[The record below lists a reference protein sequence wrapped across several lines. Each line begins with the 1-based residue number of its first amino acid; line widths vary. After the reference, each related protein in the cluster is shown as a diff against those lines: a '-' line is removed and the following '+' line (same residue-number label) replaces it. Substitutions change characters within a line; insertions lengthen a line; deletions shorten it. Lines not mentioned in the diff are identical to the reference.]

1 MYESILIWKFCVK
14 EIMAQDVGFIGKPLQ
29 REVWSFHGQASP
41 LTAED
46 ASTLQFLSLP
56 EGIYGIER
64 EVIKKKA

>member
-1 MYESILIWKFCVK
+1 
-14 EIMAQDVGFIGKPLQ
+14 MAQDVGFIGKPLQ